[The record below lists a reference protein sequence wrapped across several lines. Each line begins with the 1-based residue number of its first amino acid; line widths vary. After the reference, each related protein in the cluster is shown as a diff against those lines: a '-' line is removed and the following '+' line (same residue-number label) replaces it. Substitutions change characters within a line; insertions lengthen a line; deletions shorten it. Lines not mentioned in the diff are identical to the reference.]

1 MPLKLVVDAVEGRLA
16 ADWSSETAVQARLD
30 AGLGECPVFG
40 VNFEGD
46 TPAEDGTFVQV
57 SYPVA
62 NGEQLTIGAPGSN
75 VYRETG
81 TFQLDVMARRA
92 GGVADG
98 LTLADQLAALFRGK
112 EFGGVQTFAPSSP
125 AIDDR
130 NDNGRYFI
138 LSVAVPYQA
147 DLFG

>member
-1 MPLKLVVDAVEGRLA
+1 MALKLVVDAVEARLA
-16 ADWSSETAVQARLD
+16 AAWDR
-30 AGLGECPVFG
+30 CPVYG
-40 VNFEGD
+40 VNLQGD
-46 TPAEDGTFVQV
+46 TPDDAGPFLQV

-62 NGEQLTIGAPGSN
+62 NGEQLTVGAPGAN

-81 TFQLDVMARRA
+81 AFRITVNAERGA
-92 GGVADG
+92 GLSEG
-98 LTLADQLAALFRGK
+98 LAWAEELAALFRGK

-130 NDNGRYFI
+130 NDQGNYYT
-138 LSVAVPYQA
+138 LSIAVPYQA